1 MSVGAVL
8 GPAELPTVALTFGD
22 SGHCFDSEVIEM
34 YLGGPNRDF
43 AFLWLEARFLIREVV

>member
-8 GPAELPTVALTFGD
+8 GPVELPTVALTFGD
-22 SGHCFDSEVIEM
+22 SGHCFDLEVIEM

-43 AFLWLEARFLIREVV
+43 AFL